1 MNERFETISV
11 VGSTN
16 HRWGQTFVHEP
27 YFIVIE
33 IETEERAFETG
44 HAIMEQLTE
53 RLSSTDDVS
62 LQTLKDIIRSLD
74 MPPSAALAIVAP
86 QEDVLY
92 VASRGGARVFIR
104 REERWGMIL
113 NEDGYASGPL
123 EHADLICLCT
133 PSFLVNIPAE
143 KIRETVMD
151 NQYVELEDDL
161 AALLHD
167 HDDTAGAACL
177 IITQKQ
183 KEEPFSTTDETES
196 VSKEPPAP
204 TVAPEHGR
212 MTLRSKVVAHLPKP
226 NKKQRITLTI
236 GMVLLFLLIGSLVF
250 GSSHR
255 NNVKRKEMVAALR
268 EEVAAKLSEGTG
280 LINHDRTQ
288 AQQVLGEAVSRLE
301 ETLPTF
307 PTTSPEYE
315 ELASL
320 LTTTQK
326 ELLAA
331 QRIWIIEEAPLFSD
345 LAWIEQSATGSSFSL
360 FETTLAILDTVNRRV
375 YTIGLVQKQ
384 TDVVMSGD
392 GLNGVRSLAA
402 YGKDVFVTRTEGE
415 RGIVNQGGA
424 VVAGADNT
432 WTDIVTTNAF
442 AGNLYLL
449 DRAGVIWKYARG
461 EEGYSSTTN
470 YLADDVPV
478 DLSDSRDM
486 AIDGHIWI
494 LGDNDVFRFASGAPE
509 AYFLKGD
516 VLTNARAFYTDD
528 ETDFIYILEDT
539 RIVVF
544 DKTGDYYSQYRWP
557 GFAEATDII
566 VSTTENKILV
576 LAGSKIYGIDIK
588 N

>member
-33 IETEERAFETG
+33 IETGERAFETG

-62 LQTLKDIIRSLD
+62 LQTLKNIIQSLET
-74 MPPSAALAIVAP
+74 PPSAALAIVAP

-104 REERWGMIL
+104 RGERWGTIL
-113 NEDGYASGPL
+113 NDDGYASGPL
-123 EHADLICLCT
+123 EQADLICLCT
-133 PSFLVNIPAE
+133 PSFLANIPAE
-143 KIRETVMD
+143 KIRETVMESPHG
-151 NQYVELEDDL
+151 ELEDNL
-161 AALLHD
+161 ATLLHD

-177 IITQKQ
+177 IITQKNQ
-183 KEEPFSTTDETES
+183 EQSFSATDETE
-196 VSKEPPAP
+196 PAQEESP
-204 TVAPEHGR
+204 APEHGSN
-212 MTLRSKVVAHLPKP
+212 TFRSKVVAHLPKP

-255 NNVKRKEMVAALR
+255 NSAKRKETVAVLR
-268 EEVAAKLSEGTG
+268 EEVTAKLSEGTG
-280 LINHDRTQ
+280 LINHDREQ

-301 ETLPTF
+301 QTLPTF

-315 ELASL
+315 ELANL
-320 LTTTQK
+320 LNTTQK

-345 LAWIEQSATGSSFSL
+345 LTWIEQSATGSSFSL
-360 FETTLAILDTVNRRV
+360 FETTLAILDTINRRV
-375 YTIGLVQKQ
+375 YTIDLAQKQ

-392 GLNGVRSLAA
+392 GLNGVRTLAA
-402 YGKDVFVTRTEGE
+402 YGKDVFIARTEGE
-415 RGIVNQGGA
+415 RGIVSQDGT

-432 WTDIVTTNAF
+432 WTDIVTMNAF

-461 EEGYSSTTN
+461 EEGYGSATN
-470 YLADDVPV
+470 YLADDVSV

-494 LGDNDVFRFASGAPE
+494 LGDNDIFRFAAGAPE

-516 VLTNARAFYTDD
+516 VLTSARAFYTDG
-528 ETDFIYILEDT
+528 ETELIYVLEDT

-544 DKTGDYYSQYRWP
+544 DKTGDYHSQYRWP
-557 GFAEATDII
+557 GFSDATDII
-566 VSTTENKILV
+566 VSATENKILV
-576 LAGSKIYGIDIK
+576 LAGSKIYGIDSK